1 MALVLFVLIL
11 RLNLFTYRLR
21 MEREDLWAGS
31 LQTLLL
37 LVLQMFSGALLII
50 TKLNLIAF
58 LLHVSIVTFMVG
70 SLSLLVLKASFLQG
84 KERIMDSTLTHK
96 NA

>member
-70 SLSLLVLKASFLQG
+70 SLSLLGLKASFLQG